1 MGSDGRELT
10 PKQAA
15 FVAEY
20 LIDLNASAAARR
32 AGYSERTAE
41 WQGPQL
47 LGKTHVADAIAA
59 AQAERAQRTQID
71 ADWVLRRLAAMADA
85 DLSDLHNEDGTLK
98 PVSEWPD
105 VWRKGLIAGV
115 ETEEIKLG
123 GEPIGQVR
131 KVKIADRLKALELIG
146 RHVAV
151 GAWREKVEHSGPGGG
166 PIQSVSMT
174 PDEFRA
180 IAADVAGRV

>member
-1 MGSDGRELT
+1 MLT

-20 LIDLNASAAARR
+20 LVDLNATAAARR
-32 AGYSERTAE
+32 AGYSERTADATGWE
-41 WQGPQL
+41 NLKKPEI
-47 LGKTHVADAIAA
+47 ASAIAA
-59 AQAERAQRTQID
+59 AQAERAKRTQID
-71 ADWVLRRLAAMADA
+71 ADWVLKRLAAMADA
-85 DLSDLHNEDGTLK
+85 DLSDLHNSDGTLK
-98 PVSEWPD
+98 PASEWPE
-105 VWRKGLIAGV
+105 VWRKGLIAGM
-115 ETEEIKLG
+115 ETDETTVG
-123 GEPIGQVR
+123 GEKVVTTR

>member
-1 MGSDGRELT
+1 MLT

-32 AGYSERTAE
+32 AGYAE
-41 WQGPQL
+41 
-47 LGKTHVADAIAA
+47 KRADAMGHENLRKPEIAAAIAA

-71 ADWVLRRLAAMADA
+71 ADWVLKRLAAMADA
-85 DLSDLHNEDGTLK
+85 DLSDLHQADGTLK
-98 PVSEWPD
+98 PAGEWPE

-115 ETEEIKLG
+115 EMDETTVG
-123 GEPIGQVR
+123 GDKVVTTR

-180 IAADVAGRV
+180 IATEIAGRV

>member
-1 MGSDGRELT
+1 MLT

-20 LIDLNASAAARR
+20 MIDLNATAAARR
-32 AGYSERTAE
+32 AGYSERTAD
-41 WQGPQL
+41 QQASRL
-47 LGKTHVADAIAA
+47 LTNVKVSAAIAT
-59 AQAERAQRTQID
+59 AQAERAHRTQID

-85 DLSDLHNEDGTLK
+85 DISDLHHADGTLR
-98 PVSEWPD
+98 PSSEWPD

-115 ETEEIKLG
+115 ETDETTVG
-123 GEPIGQVR
+123 GDKVVTTR

-146 RHVAV
+146 RHVTV

-166 PIQSVSMT
+166 PVQTVSMT

-180 IAADVAGRV
+180 IATDIASKI